1 MARKAAVME
10 VEAEAVD
17 EILVV
22 VDDRAVA
29 EIDILALDEE
39 ACRQRAYEISKS
51 ADAGTPDENWLGAEA
66 GLRGTLPANP
76 ARPGRATAAV
86 IVPEDALQA
95 PICGRARTS

>member
-22 VDDRAVA
+22 VDDGAVA

-39 ACRQRAYEISKS
+39 ACRERAYEISKS
-51 ADAGTPDENWLGAEA
+51 ADAGTPEENWLRAESE
-66 GLRGTLPANP
+66 LRGTLPA
-76 ARPGRATAAV
+76 
-86 IVPEDALQA
+86 
-95 PICGRARTS
+95 